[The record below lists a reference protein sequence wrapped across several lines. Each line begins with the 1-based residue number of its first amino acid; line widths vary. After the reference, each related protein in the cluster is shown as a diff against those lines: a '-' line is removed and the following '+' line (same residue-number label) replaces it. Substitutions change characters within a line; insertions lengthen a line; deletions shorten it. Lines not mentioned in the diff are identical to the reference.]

1 MRGERARISST
12 SKNHSLSLPL
22 VIPKMDPNE
31 LNDILHARCA
41 RLVDPDVT
49 YINTQVQSAV
59 KSNDITALKACIL
72 MSKQVEEID
81 LNGEDEDGKTGLI
94 EACIAGSEEMVQL
107 LLNAGCPAQPPK
119 GFKHSPLRGAT
130 VCGHAHLIP
139 ILLKAGAD
147 PNALSDGNR
156 TPLMGA
162 CFLRAGVDESQ
173 SLMCVKA
180 LLEDERT
187 DPTIRNSFGESAL
200 DLARSRGY
208 SESIALVEKAL
219 VDWEKRKK

>member
-1 MRGERARISST
+1 MIGGVFFGQPYPSHIR
-12 SKNHSLSLPL
+12 
-22 VIPKMDPNE
+22 MDPDE

-41 RLVDPDVT
+41 RHADPDVT
-49 YINTQVQSAV
+49 FINTQVQSAV
-59 KSNDITALKACIL
+59 KSNDIIALKACIL
-72 MSKQVEEID
+72 MSEEMDIID

-107 LLNAGCPAQPPK
+107 LLNAGCPAQPPE

-139 ILLKAGAD
+139 LLLRAGAE

-162 CFLRAGVDESQ
+162 CFLRTGVKESQ
-173 SLMCVKA
+173 SALCVKA

-187 DPTIRNSFGESAL
+187 DPTIRNNFGESAL
-200 DLARSRGY
+200 DLARGRDY